1 MSPRTGIIALLTG
14 LAVILMGLEIGS
26 PFILNHFSNIE
37 RRVENESAA
46 ARTLRPY
53 TPDGRPTVLL
63 TGNSLLLEGVQL
75 DALRDKLAPQ
85 AEVSRLAIE
94 QTHYFDWYFGLRRML
109 QEGSHPSMIVISLA
123 TDQFASR
130 LSLDESFAH
139 RQLSARDLP
148 LAVRE
153 MQVDKTTAST
163 YFFAHFSNWLAD
175 KGFLRQDV
183 LILLVPHFRELAA
196 RIADHGAHIHDPSV
210 LLATAQQRLPELR
223 ELGQTYGV
231 KIVLLVPPTL
241 RPDHSQEIQHLGDT
255 IGVPVWVPSPPGE
268 FPRSL
273 FRDGFHLNSQG
284 SEIFTTRLADQIR
297 AQVGNRQ
304 ANYQA
309 EGK

>member
-14 LAVILMGLEIGS
+14 LAVFLMGLELGS
-26 PFILNHFSNIE
+26 PLILNRFSNIE
-37 RRVENESAA
+37 RRVESEASAA
-46 ARTLRPY
+46 HTLRSF

-75 DALRDKLAPQ
+75 DALRANLAAQ

-94 QTHYFDWYFGLRRML
+94 QTQYFDWYFGLRRML

-139 RQLSARDLP
+139 RQLSARDLA

-153 MQVDKTTAST
+153 MKVDKTSAST
-163 YFFAHFSNWLAD
+163 YLFAHFSNWLAD

-196 RIADHGAHIHDPSV
+196 RIADHGAHIHDPGV
-210 LLATAQQRLPELR
+210 LLAMAQQRLPELH
-223 ELGQTYGV
+223 ELAQTYGV

-241 RPDHSQEIQHLGDT
+241 RSDHSLEIKQLGDT
-255 IGVPVWVPSPPGE
+255 IGVLVWVLSAPGE

-284 SEIFTTRLADQIR
+284 SEIFTTRLANQIR
-297 AQVGNRQ
+297 TEVGNRS
-304 ANYQA
+304 
-309 EGK
+309 EPPSRGK